1 MLNTNSDEV
10 ATVLLDKLLLSDVD
24 KNDELQNIAIR
35 EIFLNFDQ
43 ILRFSTI
50 NLLLHYQEKDK
61 QTTAAFNLE
70 SKMMA
75 LESAN
80 ASELT
85 AMAIA
90 KATKK
95 IDNDHSLNLN

>member
-1 MLNTNSDEV
+1 MLNTNSDEE
-10 ATVLLDKLLLSDVD
+10 AMILLDKLLLSDVD
-24 KNDELQNIAIR
+24 MNDELQNIVIR

-43 ILRFSTI
+43 ILCFTTI
-50 NLLLHYQEKDK
+50 NLWLHYQEKDK

-70 SKMMA
+70 SKMA

-90 KATKK
+90 KATEK
-95 IDNDHSLNLN
+95 NR